1 MKDAKSRDLSE
12 LFNTITVRNVPAD
25 VDEAITSQAKAA
37 GKSKSDFVQE
47 FLTATFGDL
56 IGNFIRTSDL
66 VALMDQEMA
75 RMAGT
80 VLSEHVYDLDMT
92 QAGHREFCRI
102 LGIKNNDDLQ
112 RIMLA
117 GMPYLEIRAGQL
129 RGIDSLA
136 RGNSLYAALLVNA
149 ASRDEETLLALH
161 RSLFNMILKVPFRKW
176 LMSCERRCEWKRL
189 NGRLSEQVYKR
200 GKPTIGGLPVT
211 LCL

>member
-56 IGNFIRTSDL
+56 IGNFIRTSEL

-136 RGNSLYAALLVNA
+136 RG
-149 ASRDEETLLALH
+149 T
-161 RSLFNMILKVPFRKW
+161 RSMPHCWSTRRRGMKRRYWRFTGHFNMILKVLFRKW

-200 GKPTIGGLPVT
+200 GKPTIGGFR
-211 LCL
+211 

>member
-1 MKDAKSRDLSE
+1 MKDAKSKDLSE

-25 VDEAITSQAKAA
+25 VDEAITRQAKAA

-56 IGNFIRTSDL
+56 IGNFIRTSEL

-80 VLSEHVYDLDMT
+80 ELSEHVYDLEMT

-117 GMPYLEIRAGQL
+117 GMPFLEIRARQL
-129 RGIDSLA
+129 TGVGYLA

-149 ASRDEETLLALH
+149 VSRDEETVLALH
-161 RSLFNMILKVPFRKW
+161 RSLFNMIPESTFQEMVNEL
-176 LMSCERRCEWKRL
+176 RRAMRMETFEWSL
-189 NGRLSEQVYKR
+189 
-200 GKPTIGGLPVT
+200 I
-211 LCL
+211 

>member
-1 MKDAKSRDLSE
+1 MQSVVVNRVPVMKDAKSKDLSE

-25 VDEAITSQAKAA
+25 VDESITRQAKAA

-56 IGNFIRTSDL
+56 IGNFIRTSEL

-80 VLSEHVYDLDMT
+80 VLSEHVYDLEMT
-92 QAGHREFCRI
+92 QAGHREVCRI
-102 LGIKNNDDLQ
+102 LGIKNNYDLQ

-117 GMPYLEIRAGQL
+117 GMPRQL
-129 RGIDSLA
+129 TGVGYLA

-149 ASRDEETLLALH
+149 VSRDEETVLALH
-161 RSLFNMILKVPFRKW
+161 QSLFNMIPEAAFQEMVNELRKA
-176 LMSCERRCEWKRL
+176 MRMETFEWSL
-189 NGRLSEQVYKR
+189 
-200 GKPTIGGLPVT
+200 I
-211 LCL
+211 